1 MSGMRD
7 EGREMRAEGL
17 NGAFLPA
24 SPLPIPHPSSLIPQT
39 TLGGLGGEGHRVQLP
54 AVEAIPAELVGGPN
68 LVRKAERVGPT
79 LLFSPPPAIPRELNH
94 AALSTT
100 LDHSSPDEVGAART
114 GVHLHSIDHPFR
126 MGMEQVR
133 DQTDDL
139 DPRDGTHERDGRHIV
154 AGREGND
161 IALEAIGRAGARENF
176 RVDWH
181 GRNIS
186 EDRHRLGTS
195 SRSNKTKLTGKSAPE
210 RRGGLRQW

>member
-54 AVEAIPAELVGGPN
+54 AVEAIPAELVGGAN
-68 LVRKAERVGPT
+68 LVGKAERVEPAF
-79 LLFSPPPAIPRELNH
+79 LFRPPPAVPREVDH
-94 AALSTT
+94 AGLSTA
-100 LDHSSPDEVGAART
+100 LDHRRPDEVGAART

-139 DPRDGTHERDGRHIV
+139 DPRDGTHERDGRHIG

-161 IALEAIGRAGARENF
+161 IALEAIGRAGAREDF

-186 EDRHRLGTS
+186 GDRCWLGASAPSTQ
-195 SRSNKTKLTGKSAPE
+195 TKLTARSAPE